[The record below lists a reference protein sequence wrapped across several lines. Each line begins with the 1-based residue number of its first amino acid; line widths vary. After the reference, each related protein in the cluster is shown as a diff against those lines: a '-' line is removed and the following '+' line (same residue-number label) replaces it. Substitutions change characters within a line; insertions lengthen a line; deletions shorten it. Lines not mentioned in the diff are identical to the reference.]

1 MERCVFCMIARG
13 EVESKKVM
21 ETDELIAFHDL
32 NPQAPIHILIVPKKH
47 MASLDEAEE
56 EDLNLLGKLLFAVK
70 ELAKRFHLTDGYR
83 VVINTG
89 SAGGQA
95 IAHLHLHL
103 LAGRHMSWPPG

>member
-21 ETDELIAFHDL
+21 ETEDLVAFYDL
-32 NPQAPIHILIVPKKH
+32 NPQAPFHILIVPKKH
-47 MASLDEAEE
+47 IASLDEAEE
-56 EDLNLLGKLLFAVK
+56 EDLNLLGKLLLAVK
-70 ELAKRFHLTDGYR
+70 QLSQKYHLKDGYR

-89 SAGGQA
+89 NAGGQA